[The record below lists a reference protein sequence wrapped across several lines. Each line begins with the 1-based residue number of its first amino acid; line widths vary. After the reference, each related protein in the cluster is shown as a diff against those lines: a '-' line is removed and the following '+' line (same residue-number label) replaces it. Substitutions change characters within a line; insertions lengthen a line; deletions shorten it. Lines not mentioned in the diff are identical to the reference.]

1 MTNAQ
6 ERAKVL
12 TENLL
17 HFIETAS
24 RRKLNFS
31 TVINLESGATC
42 SAQERIVV
50 SIASALA
57 QVEAETWENRR
68 GELWSFIRS
77 CMSQGGDILTDY
89 NEGKYQGY
97 EGYSS
102 RLDAAARARVEEWL
116 RQQAQ
121 RAKEGKR

>member
-6 ERAKVL
+6 ERAKAVYEQLGNSTEIFCGQGVDVL
-12 TENLL
+12 KMQDDD
-17 HFIETAS
+17 IAVIATALS
-24 RRKLNFS
+24 
-31 TVINLESGATC
+31 
-42 SAQERIVV
+42 
-50 SIASALA
+50 
-57 QVEAETWENRR
+57 QVEVETWNDRR
-68 GELWSFIRS
+68 GELWSFIRN

-102 RLDAAARARVEEWL
+102 RLDAAARERVEEWL

-121 RAKEGKR
+121 RAKEGKG